1 MKQTLFQHDRS
12 RKEKMTCHSWI
23 AEGAIQN
30 PEQMAHKLGILG
42 GEGWHLLRTTF
53 ELKIYAILS
62 F

>member
-1 MKQTLFQHDRS
+1 
-12 RKEKMTCHSWI
+12 MTCHSWV